1 MNNQLEVIKT
11 AFKDK
16 KKRTQNL
23 ILLVILLVV
32 LLFSCNYIFKVDG
45 KDKSSSNSTSNK
57 SNINNNSNTEN
68 TNNTNNTKNTTN
80 NSDLEEKLSIILSQI
95 QGISDV
101 SIVLSYS
108 QEEKQNVVYNT
119 KEEQSDGKNTT
130 EKVVAYNE
138 QSGSK
143 SAIIESVECPKV
155 EGAIVVAK
163 GANSVDI
170 RSKIATAVSTVV
182 NIPVYKVQVF
192 EKQG

>member
-1 MNNQLEVIKT
+1 MSNQLEVLKN

-23 ILLVILLVV
+23 ILLVVLLVILLI
-32 LLFSCNYIFKVDG
+32 SCNYIFKTEEENVLNSNNTSTNKNIDNNNTY
-45 KDKSSSNSTSNK
+45 SSNSL
-57 SNINNNSNTEN
+57 
-68 TNNTNNTKNTTN
+68 NNT
-80 NSDLEEKLSIILSQI
+80 DLEEKLSIILSQI
-95 QGISDV
+95 HGISDV
-101 SIVLSYS
+101 SIVLSYY

-119 KEEQSDGKNTT
+119 KEELSDGKSTT

-138 QSGSK
+138 QSGNK

-163 GANSVDI
+163 GADSVEI
-170 RSKIATAVSTVV
+170 RSKIASAVSTVV

>member
-23 ILLVILLVV
+23 VLLVVLLVV
-32 LLFSCNYIFKVDG
+32 LLFACNYIFKIDN
-45 KDKSSSNSTSNK
+45 KTTTKSNSTS
-57 SNINNNSNTEN
+57 SNTNIDSSN
-68 TNNTNNTKNTTN
+68 TGEKNSSTN
-80 NSDLEEKLSIILSQI
+80 SQMEEKLSLILSQI
-95 QGISDV
+95 QGVSEV

-108 QEEKQNVVYNT
+108 QESKQNVVYNT
-119 KEEQSDGKNTT
+119 KEEEKEGSSTT

-143 SAIIESVECPKV
+143 TAIVESVECPKV

-163 GANSVDI
+163 GASSVDI
-170 RSKIATAVSTVV
+170 RSKIASAVSTVA

>member
-1 MNNQLEVIKT
+1 MNNQLKVIKS

-23 ILLVILLVV
+23 ILLVVLLVILLI
-32 LLFSCNYIFKVDG
+32 SCNYIFKSD
-45 KDKSSSNSTSNK
+45 DKTNKSGSNSTSSN
-57 SNINNNSNTEN
+57 SNINSSEESSNSKTSVS
-68 TNNTNNTKNTTN
+68 
-80 NSDLEEKLSIILSQI
+80 NSDLENKLSVILSQI

-119 KEEQSDGKNTT
+119 KEEQSGDKSTT

-138 QSGSK
+138 KSGSK
-143 SAIIESVECPKV
+143 SAIVESVECPKV

-163 GANSVDI
+163 GASSVDL
-170 RSKIATAVSTVV
+170 RSKIASAVSTVV

>member
-1 MNNQLEVIKT
+1 MNNQLEVIKS

-23 ILLVILLVV
+23 ILLVVLLVILLI
-32 LLFSCNYIFKVDG
+32 SCNYIFKSD
-45 KDKSSSNSTSNK
+45 DKTNKSISNININGSEESSNSKTSV
-57 SNINNNSNTEN
+57 S
-68 TNNTNNTKNTTN
+68 
-80 NSDLEEKLSIILSQI
+80 NSDLENKLSVILSQI

-119 KEEQSDGKNTT
+119 KEEQSGDKSTT

-138 QSGSK
+138 KSGSK
-143 SAIIESVECPKV
+143 SAIVESVECPKV

-163 GANSVDI
+163 GASSVDL
-170 RSKIATAVSTVV
+170 RSKIRL
-182 NIPVYKVQVF
+182 YQ
-192 EKQG
+192 QW

>member
-16 KKRTQNL
+16 NKRTQNL
-23 ILLVILLVV
+23 ILLVVLLVILL
-32 LLFSCNYIFKVDG
+32 FACNYIFKT
-45 KDKSSSNSTSNK
+45 DKKTNSNSTSSN
-57 SNINNNSNTEN
+57 SNIDNSNDVNNS
-68 TNNTNNTKNTTN
+68 TKAKTN
-80 NSDLEEKLSIILSQI
+80 NSELEEKLSLILSQI

-119 KEEQSDGKNTT
+119 KEEESNGKSTT

-143 SAIIESVECPKV
+143 SAIVESVECPKV

-163 GANSVDI
+163 GADSVDI
-170 RSKIATAVSTVV
+170 RSKIAIAVSTVV

>member
-1 MNNQLEVIKT
+1 M
-11 AFKDK
+11 
-16 KKRTQNL
+16 
-23 ILLVILLVV
+23 ILLI
-32 LLFSCNYIFKVDG
+32 SCNYIFKTD
-45 KDKSSSNSTSNK
+45 DKTSKNTSNSTSNNG
-57 SNINNNSNTEN
+57 NINSSEESGNSQNSV
-68 TNNTNNTKNTTN
+68 N
-80 NSDLEEKLSIILSQI
+80 NSDLENKLSVILSQI

-119 KEEQSDGKNTT
+119 KEEQSGDKSTT

-138 QSGSK
+138 KSGSK
-143 SAIIESVECPKV
+143 SAIVESVECPKV

-163 GANSVDI
+163 GASSVEL
-170 RSKIATAVSTVV
+170 RSKIASAVSTVV

>member
-23 ILLVILLVV
+23 ILLVVLLVV
-32 LLFSCNYIFKVDG
+32 LLISCNYIFKTDSKNAG
-45 KDKSSSNSTSNK
+45 KSNSTSSD
-57 SNINNNSNTEN
+57 SNIDNSNN
-68 TNNTNNTKNTTN
+68 TSTSTVSKPN
-80 NSDLEEKLSIILSQI
+80 NSDLEEKLSLILSQV

-119 KEEQSDGKNTT
+119 KEEESDGKSTT

-138 QSGSK
+138 QSGIK
-143 SAIIESVECPKV
+143 SAIVESVECPKV

-163 GANSVDI
+163 GADSVDI
-170 RSKIATAVSTVV
+170 RSKIASAVSTVV

>member
-23 ILLVILLVV
+23 ILLVVLLVV
-32 LLFSCNYIFKVDG
+32 LLISCNYIFKTDSKSAG
-45 KDKSSSNSTSNK
+45 KSNSTSND
-57 SNINNNSNTEN
+57 SNIDNSNN
-68 TNNTNNTKNTTN
+68 TSTVSKTN
-80 NSDLEEKLSIILSQI
+80 NSDLEEKLSLILSQV

-119 KEEQSDGKNTT
+119 KEEESDGKSTT

-138 QSGSK
+138 QSGIK
-143 SAIIESVECPKV
+143 SAIVESVECPKV

-163 GANSVDI
+163 GADSVDI
-170 RSKIATAVSTVV
+170 RSKIASAVSTVV

>member
-1 MNNQLEVIKT
+1 MDNKLEVLKT

-23 ILLVILLVV
+23 VLLVALLVILLIC
-32 LLFSCNYIFKVDG
+32 CNYIFKTEDINSTKG
-45 KDKSSSNSTSNK
+45 NNTSSNKNIDNSNKENLNNNITSN
-57 SNINNNSNTEN
+57 NY
-68 TNNTNNTKNTTN
+68 
-80 NSDLEEKLSIILSQI
+80 DLEEKLSVVLSQV

-119 KEEQSDGKNTT
+119 KEEQSEGKSTT

-138 QSGSK
+138 QSGNK
-143 SAIIESVECPKV
+143 SAIIQSVECPKV

-163 GANSVDI
+163 GADSVDM
-170 RSKIATAVSTVV
+170 RSKIASAVSTVV